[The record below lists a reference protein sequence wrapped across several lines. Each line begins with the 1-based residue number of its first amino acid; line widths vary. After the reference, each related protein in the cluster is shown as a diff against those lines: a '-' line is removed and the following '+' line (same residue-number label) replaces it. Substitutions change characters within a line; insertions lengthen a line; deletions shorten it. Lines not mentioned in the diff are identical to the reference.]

1 MSFKV
6 LMAGRRTRG
15 QTLSEHRHHM
25 KSIHGKLVLDYI
37 AADPENAPRRYV
49 QNHVFDGI
57 FPGGEGQPE
66 PFALGLDFV
75 TEIWAEDLA
84 GLKAGRETEFYKTHL
99 LPDEPRMVDPERV
112 VGIPV
117 DEKIITQPDR
127 EAPGRV
133 KVFVFWHGAL
143 PALPPLRDALGAS
156 ALAVL
161 GQSRCTPAVPHPVK
175 GVDIFRLPDEAAGLA
190 FAQGA
195 RDAIRERLP
204 AENGNFSIAIAHEYV
219 LNAG

>member
-1 MSFKV
+1 MSFKI
-6 LMAGRRTRG
+6 LMAGCRRRG
-15 QTLSEHRHHM
+15 QTLAEHRHHM
-25 KSIHGKLVLDYI
+25 KEIHGRLVLDYI

-75 TEIWAEDLA
+75 TEIWTPDLA
-84 GLKAGRETEFYKTHL
+84 ALKAGRETEFYKTHL
-99 LPDEPRMVDPERV
+99 LPDEPRMVNPERV

-117 DEKIITQPDR
+117 NEDIVVEPDR
-127 EAPGRV
+127 QAPGRV
-133 KVFVFWHGAL
+133 KVFVFWHGAM
-143 PALPPLRDALGAS
+143 PATPALRDALGAG
-156 ALAVL
+156 AGTLL
-161 GQSRCTPAVPHPVK
+161 GQSRCIPAVPHPVK
-175 GVDIFRLPDEAAGLA
+175 GVDIFKLADEAAGLA

-195 RDAIRERLP
+195 RDAIRDRLP
-204 AENGNFSIAIAHEYV
+204 AEHGNISIAIANEYV